1 MKTPPKGFTQ
11 ITVSDKLKRRLKCTA
26 EALGLS
32 MPDLIRRMLGDL
44 ESEHPDQEGTGK
56 SEKKLKPEEYKAL
69 LLLIADG
76 LKKSAEDCVI
86 DSMMVDMENK
96 VVPVYDYGK
105 REPVTNSRVLPRLK
119 IQGPPLR
126 KARRC

>member
-1 MKTPPKGFTQ
+1 
-11 ITVSDKLKRRLKCTA
+11 
-26 EALGLS
+26 

-105 REPVTNSRVLPRLK
+105 REPVRIESRGFRYVIDVDYLK
-119 IQGPPLR
+119 PKEGST
-126 KARRC
+126 